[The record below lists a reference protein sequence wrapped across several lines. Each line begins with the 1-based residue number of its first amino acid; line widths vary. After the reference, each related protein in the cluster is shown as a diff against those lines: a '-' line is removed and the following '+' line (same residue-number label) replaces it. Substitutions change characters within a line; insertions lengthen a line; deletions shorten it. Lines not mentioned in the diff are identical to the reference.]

1 MKNYRVKGFISVLL
15 CLVMII
21 GLSAS
26 VKVKAEEDKKIV
38 ALSAEYTGVKDES
51 GDVLVGTPLK
61 TGDFKF
67 QIRYDG
73 EKQFVPLPDSELSH
87 IKLSPNAVP
96 IDEKSGFELTV
107 TYDNKEKTKTGKDL
121 VKKIII
127 PKTNEYFDKM
137 EASWNGASRYYVGDE
152 IKKGEITLS
161 VVYWKITPQGNRQV
175 TRTITQNQFTITPS
189 SITADG
195 PNNITVEYRG
205 RKTNVI
211 VRGSGPKE
219 LEVTYSGDQNIV
231 VGSLV
236 DTKKIKAN
244 IVYTNNE
251 KKAVKNTDLIFE
263 NLEVKAPGP
272 HIVTVKH
279 GNLTG
284 SLTVNGIPKA
294 VEKISVKYTGLDL
307 VVGSRIDPSKIT
319 VEITYNDKS
328 KEKITTG
335 FTISP
340 ETVSQVGAN
349 TITVTYQGYSDTV
362 IIKGTEVLPTSIT
375 ATYNGGTVIEG
386 QTLNKSSIL
395 VTAYYP
401 DGKNKTVSDFDLSVE
416 TMNKVGMQ
424 EVVVKYKN
432 LTSTIYVPVTAK
444 TVTGLEAVYN
454 GGALEQFE
462 SLDRKKLIVT
472 ATYND
477 GSSANVDDYTITTTT
492 ATQVGDNKFMV
503 TYGAKTATFIVEA
516 FARRITGMG
525 SLKAEVSSDDYS
537 STLTAYIQDQ
547 VVREGIKLETED
559 IEYDAIKSAIKRVNN
574 GSTKKYIAF
583 ELDVDSF
590 QFDENRY
597 MTAEL
602 TVPDEFDPAKV
613 AVYFTPDR
621 KKAMIQQT
629 GGLVANNLY
638 RFYIYSSGS
647 YVIMENKNNDISLQE
662 LRDNEQRKPF
672 MVVSI
677 DRSLPVKTKSKIKP
691 YVLFSSHKDEEFT
704 YEVDNEDLMTIS
716 KTGEMQ
722 TKATGT
728 VTVTVT
734 AKKSGLS
741 ESYEIN
747 IKKRA
752 K

>member
-1 MKNYRVKGFISVLL
+1 
-15 CLVMII
+15 
-21 GLSAS
+21 
-26 VKVKAEEDKKIV
+26 
-38 ALSAEYTGVKDES
+38 
-51 GDVLVGTPLK
+51 
-61 TGDFKF
+61 
-67 QIRYDG
+67 
-73 EKQFVPLPDSELSH
+73 
-87 IKLSPNAVP
+87 
-96 IDEKSGFELTV
+96 
-107 TYDNKEKTKTGKDL
+107 
-121 VKKIII
+121 
-127 PKTNEYFDKM
+127 
-137 EASWNGASRYYVGDE
+137 
-152 IKKGEITLS
+152 
-161 VVYWKITPQGNRQV
+161 
-175 TRTITQNQFTITPS
+175 
-189 SITADG
+189 
-195 PNNITVEYRG
+195 
-205 RKTNVI
+205 
-211 VRGSGPKE
+211 
-219 LEVTYSGDQNIV
+219 
-231 VGSLV
+231 
-236 DTKKIKAN
+236 
-244 IVYTNNE
+244 
-251 KKAVKNTDLIFE
+251 
-263 NLEVKAPGP
+263 
-272 HIVTVKH
+272 
-279 GNLTG
+279 
-284 SLTVNGIPKA
+284 
-294 VEKISVKYTGLDL
+294 
-307 VVGSRIDPSKIT
+307 
-319 VEITYNDKS
+319 
-328 KEKITTG
+328 
-335 FTISP
+335 
-340 ETVSQVGAN
+340 
-349 TITVTYQGYSDTV
+349 
-362 IIKGTEVLPTSIT
+362 
-375 ATYNGGTVIEG
+375 
-386 QTLNKSSIL
+386 
-395 VTAYYP
+395 
-401 DGKNKTVSDFDLSVE
+401 
-416 TMNKVGMQ
+416 
-424 EVVVKYKN
+424 
-432 LTSTIYVPVTAK
+432 
-444 TVTGLEAVYN
+444 
-454 GGALEQFE
+454 
-462 SLDRKKLIVT
+462 
-472 ATYND
+472 
-477 GSSANVDDYTITTTT
+477 
-492 ATQVGDNKFMV
+492 MV